1 LVNIWSPPSKAPF
14 QVKKFMSI
22 EWRGL
27 HCQWCNFFLNFYFN
41 WVSKSSRVGF
51 VLFFFLS
58 M

>member
-1 LVNIWSPPSKAPF
+1 LVNIWSPPSEARF

-27 HCQWCNFFLNFYFN
+27 HCQWCNFFILFYFN
-41 WVSKSSRVGF
+41 WVSKSPLVGF